1 MLSTSDHE
9 KLARAKTAAEEL
21 ARALQLLVSSDDPL
35 LSILAQKELET
46 AVKIEGAISY
56 WHAVTGEPQ
65 G

>member
-1 MLSTSDHE
+1 MLSITDHE
-9 KLARAKTAAEEL
+9 KLAQAKAASQEL

-35 LSILAQKELET
+35 LSVLATQELQA

-56 WHAVTGEPQ
+56 WHAVTGESE